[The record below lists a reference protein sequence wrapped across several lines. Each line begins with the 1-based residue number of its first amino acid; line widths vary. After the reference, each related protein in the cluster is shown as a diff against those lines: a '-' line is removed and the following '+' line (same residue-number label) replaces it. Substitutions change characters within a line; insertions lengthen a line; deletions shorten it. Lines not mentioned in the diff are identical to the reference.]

1 MATITTIEKAIK
13 KRIRAS
19 NISCTSMVV
28 TVFGDVVSQHGGW
41 IWLGSLI
48 TALGKMGFDDRSV
61 RTAVYRLVQSDW
73 LQVQKIGRRSY
84 YCFTDNAISHYE
96 KAARRIYAG
105 KQPKWDGGWTLLA
118 PAFVAEDKKDELRKS
133 LLWQGFN
140 TLVTGMYAHP
150 STDRRSLDETLS
162 EQGLNGDVVVMS
174 ATTDDK
180 HSRQAIKQLVEN
192 RWNLDELEQFY
203 RDFMGYYEPAS
214 QRFIKRVAAAE
225 KPSASDSFLMRLL
238 LVHEYRRILL
248 RDPDLP
254 AAMLPKGWV
263 GQDAYKL
270 VKRFYQRLAKQS
282 ITFIE
287 TGLENAEGPLPAAQ
301 PGFYQRFDGVP

>member
-1 MATITTIEKAIK
+1 MATVTTLEKAIK
-13 KRIRAS
+13 KRVSDS
-19 NISCTSMVV
+19 NISCRSMVV

-48 TALGKMGFDDRSV
+48 NTLGLMGYDDRSV

-105 KQPKWDGGWTLLA
+105 KQPPWDGSWTLVA

-133 LLWQGFN
+133 LVWQGFD

-150 STDRRSLDETLS
+150 SSDRTSLDETLC
-162 EQGLNGDVVVMS
+162 EQGLKTDVVVMS
-174 ATTDDK
+174 AKTEDK
-180 HSRQAIKQLVEN
+180 HSQDAMKQLVKN
-192 RWNLDELEQFY
+192 RWNLDELEQGY
-203 RDFMGYYEPAS
+203 SDFLRYYQRKS
-214 QRFIKRVAAAE
+214 QPFTQRLPAAE
-225 KPSASDSFLMRLL
+225 KPSATECFLMRIL

-254 AAMLPKGWV
+254 DAMLPKGWV
-263 GQDAYKL
+263 GQEAHKL
-270 VKRFYQRLAKQS
+270 VKHLYKRLAKQS
-282 ITFIE
+282 IAFIQAD
-287 TGLENAEGPLPAAQ
+287 LDNAEGPLPA
-301 PGFYQRFDGVP
+301 PESSFYKRFDGLP